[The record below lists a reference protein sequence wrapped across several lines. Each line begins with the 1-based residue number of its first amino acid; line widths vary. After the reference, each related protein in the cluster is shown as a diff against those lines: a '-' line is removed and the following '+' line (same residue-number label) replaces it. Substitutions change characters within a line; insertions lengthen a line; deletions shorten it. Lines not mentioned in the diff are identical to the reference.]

1 MRPMPKQPKL
11 LFTFASRVVRLD
23 HGFRFHAVPVPDD
36 AASVWKDAGVR
47 RVEGTLN
54 AHPINR
60 GLQNHADGEAFLII
74 GQDTLKEF
82 GLREGSEV
90 RLNLW
95 PDPTPNTVDVPVE
108 LVIALEQDDEARA
121 RWETFTPGKRR
132 SLAHYVTSAK
142 QEATR
147 IRRAV
152 ELAGK
157 IRTYSLYGDK
167 PASTP

>member
-1 MRPMPKQPKL
+1 MPTSPAPS
-11 LFTFASRVVRLD
+11 FNFASRVVRLD
-23 HGFRFHAVPVPDD
+23 NGFRFHAVPVPDD
-36 AASVWKDAGVR
+36 AASAWKDAGVR

-54 AHPINR
+54 GHPINR
-60 GLQNHADGEAFLII
+60 GLQNHADGGAFLVI

-90 RLNLW
+90 RLNLR
-95 PDPTPNTVDVPVE
+95 PDPTPDAVDLPAE
-108 LVIALEQDDEARA
+108 LIIALEQDNEART
-121 RWETFTPGKRR
+121 RWETFPPGKRR

-152 ELAGK
+152 ELTEK
-157 IRTYSLYGDK
+157 IRTYSLYGDRK
-167 PASTP
+167 KT